1 MTSER
6 ITMRLSDAD
15 ARALN
20 NLRIILTK
28 STTEVIRQALTE
40 LHDHYAHSSIVA
52 DIELAREASDG
63 NQLSLLDV
71 IAYKEEI
78 RAKRARARARKK
90 AKAEKEK
97 VSASTS
103 RRKNSRR
110 RERSSK

>member
-1 MTSER
+1 MPSER

-52 DIELAREASDG
+52 DIDLAREASDT

-71 IAYKEEI
+71 IAYKEEV
-78 RAKRARARARKK
+78 RAKRARARKRAK
-90 AKAEKEK
+90 AKKEQAN
-97 VSASTS
+97 VSRNNRS
-103 RRKNSRR
+103 RKRVTG
-110 RERSSK
+110 

>member
-1 MTSER
+1 MPSER

-15 ARALN
+15 ERALN

-71 IAYKEEI
+71 IAYKEEL

-90 AKAEKEK
+90 AKKAKEK
-97 VSASTS
+97 TDVPRSKRS
-103 RRKNSRR
+103 RK
-110 RERSSK
+110 